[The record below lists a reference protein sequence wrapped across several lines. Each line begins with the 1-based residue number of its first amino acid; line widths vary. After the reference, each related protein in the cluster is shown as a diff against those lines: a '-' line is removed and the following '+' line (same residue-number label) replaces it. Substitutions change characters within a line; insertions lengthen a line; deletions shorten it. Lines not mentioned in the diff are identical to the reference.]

1 MLGGAPSVNL
11 TLLNLYCA
19 QTVRLIKVLGDFANL
34 SLISGALVL
43 HVWHR
48 MQVVGWEGVI
58 GSIVMLGG
66 ALPLLLI
73 YVAKNTPLHCIHGLF
88 GACRWSAGRV

>member
-1 MLGGAPSVNL
+1 M
-11 TLLNLYCA
+11 
-19 QTVRLIKVLGDFANL
+19 
-34 SLISGALVL
+34 
-43 HVWHR
+43 WHR

-66 ALPLLLI
+66 ALRLLLI